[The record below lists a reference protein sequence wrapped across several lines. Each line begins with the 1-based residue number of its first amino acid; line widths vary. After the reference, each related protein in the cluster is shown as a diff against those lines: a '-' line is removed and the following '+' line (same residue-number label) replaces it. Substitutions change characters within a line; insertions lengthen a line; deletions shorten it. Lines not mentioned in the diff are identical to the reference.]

1 MKTKFAEDNAFTPAQ
16 AIDIGLRSGN
26 LSTMELLTM
35 LTKHAATNNDDNRK
49 LKGGKHQGKLR
60 SALNLYIANRYA
72 DSIVPPNAGVDARCN
87 NPFLRAFIAQRSP
100 TANRWLNRIHRD
112 KRARLLTDADVKIA
126 FWITAGINLIVVD
139 RKCSRCKMDPVNW
152 FEHGQVCKKSRKR
165 RQDDNQV
172 KYFARSWA
180 LHKSIQILMNEC
192 LAKIPDVNV
201 TEQNP
206 KFLDTFLANPENPP
220 PPSKDSDNSD
230 DQNHVDEE
238 MEPRIYRGRVV
249 ADGTLMEDKRLKSDI
264 KIITTFEEQPVPIL
278 IDITV
283 AATHAV
289 SHHPL
294 TIKGTNGDI
303 YSSRLADHGA
313 HMKDKRH
320 AHYLHDGN
328 AIGFAFDSMGGI
340 SKSAKDLIDHLY
352 ARGEQEK
359 RRRWDSETMR
369 VALKKEFLDRLSM
382 VLCIHRVYDFKFL
395 GIPNMRAQGAQLAH
409 PPHRTLRH

>member
-1 MKTKFAEDNAFTPAQ
+1 
-16 AIDIGLRSGN
+16 
-26 LSTMELLTM
+26 
-35 LTKHAATNNDDNRK
+35 
-49 LKGGKHQGKLR
+49 
-60 SALNLYIANRYA
+60 
-72 DSIVPPNAGVDARCN
+72 
-87 NPFLRAFIAQRSP
+87 
-100 TANRWLNRIHRD
+100 
-112 KRARLLTDADVKIA
+112 
-126 FWITAGINLIVVD
+126 
-139 RKCSRCKMDPVNW
+139 MDPVNW

-180 LHKSIQILMNEC
+180 LHKSIQILMTEC

-206 KFLDTFLANPENPP
+206 VLLDTFPENPGNPP
-220 PPSKDSDNSD
+220 PPPKDKDNSD
-230 DQNHVDEE
+230 DPNHVDEE
-238 MEPRIYRGRVV
+238 MEPRIHQGRVV
-249 ADGTLMEDKRLKSDI
+249 ADGTLKKDKREAADL

-289 SHHPL
+289 SHHPR
-294 TIKGTNGDI
+294 TIIGANGDI
-303 YSSRLADHGA
+303 YSSKLADHGA
-313 HMKDKRH
+313 HEKDRKH

-328 AIGFAFDSMGGI
+328 AIGFALDSMGGI
-340 SKSAKDLIDHLY
+340 SESAMDLIDHLY

-382 VLCIHRVYDFKFL
+382 VLCIHRVNDFKFL
-395 GIPNMRAQGAQLAH
+395 GIPNMRAKGAQLAH